1 LISHRPA
8 LSSTAKLHHVTY
20 LPPGTTQAN
29 ALKHL
34 HNHDLL
40 IRLDPELAHYETLPS
55 PPSAPNTKRY
65 KVTDNMHTLP
75 KGLWDTTVTF
85 EAEMTNT
92 DEGIEWVIKAPLG
105 LVQTTTWKVV
115 TTASLGSEEG
125 VNGDQQ
131 GEWSLVE
138 DVEIKANKLLVGTV
152 KGKCEENWRGIH
164 TKFAGHLQGDAQETA
179 PGA

>member
-1 LISHRPA
+1 MFSFN
-8 LSSTAKLHHVTY
+8 STATLHHVSY
-20 LPPGTTQAN
+20 LPAGTTLDN
-29 ALKHL
+29 ALQHL

-55 PPSAPNTKRY
+55 LPSAPNTKRY

-85 EAEMTNT
+85 EAEITDT

-115 TTASLGSEEG
+115 KTASLGSEEG
-125 VNGDQQ
+125 VHGDVQ

-138 DVEIKANKLLVGTV
+138 DVQIKASRLLVGTV

-164 TKFAGHLQGDAQETA
+164 SRFAAHLKSEGQGSVA
-179 PGA
+179 GA